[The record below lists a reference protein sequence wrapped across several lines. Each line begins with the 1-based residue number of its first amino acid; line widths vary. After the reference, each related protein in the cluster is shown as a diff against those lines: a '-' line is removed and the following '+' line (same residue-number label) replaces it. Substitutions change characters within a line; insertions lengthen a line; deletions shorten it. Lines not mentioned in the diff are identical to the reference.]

1 MSSRHAG
8 EPLSTVLEGV
18 VQEHAAA
25 RIILSL
31 NPTTGEP
38 IGRVESAGPEAIDAA
53 VDQAASVLKL
63 WHRTSWKERN
73 THLARLAA
81 LIHEQ
86 AEDIA
91 QLIAAEQGK
100 PVLEAL
106 ALEVLPALDHLRFLA
121 RHAQR
126 LTSAEGIWP
135 REPLYAHKRSHYL
148 YDSIGVVA
156 LITPFNLPF
165 ALPLVQIGA
174 ALAMGNA
181 VVLKPSELTPLCGDR
196 LGELV
201 IQAGFPEGLVQVIH
215 TEREDG
221 LFLVANGRVDK
232 IFFTGS
238 RETSHQIVAGAGW
251 MPRPVVLSLGGKHPS
266 VVVAD
271 ADLDR
276 AARGVVWGALANCG
290 QNCGS
295 IERVYVQEAVAA
307 RFVERVLAEV
317 DRLRVGNPLSEEVD
331 LGPLSSEMR
340 RQQVHAHVTE
350 AVDAGALRLRGGE
363 IPDGPGFFYPPT
375 VLLNPPLDCRL
386 LQEETL
392 GPVIPIVLVEHLEQ
406 GILLANDT
414 DYALTAS
421 GWTSS
426 AANADRLMEGLQ
438 AGVVTV
444 NDVLYSFGE
453 PASTWSGYKASG
465 MGHNHGKPGLREMSR
480 VKFASYDPAP
490 SEAPVFAYPYDQA
503 RNHIVRRVMNALH
516 SSSFAERIGALA
528 RLLFSKHFRAR
539 VSMRSFLPAWKN
551 RSK

>member
-1 MSSRHAG
+1 MPA
-8 EPLSTVLEGV
+8 VLEGV
-18 VQEHAAA
+18 IQESAPP
-25 RIILSL
+25 RVIVSL
-31 NPTTGEP
+31 NPATGEP

-53 VDQAASVLKL
+53 VEQAASVLKL

-73 THLARLAA
+73 AHLSRLAR

-91 QLIAAEQGK
+91 QLIAVEQGK
-100 PVLEAL
+100 PFVEAL
-106 ALEVLPALDHLRFLA
+106 TLEVLPALDHLRFLA
-121 RHAQR
+121 NHAQR
-126 LTSAEGIWP
+126 LTSPEGIWP
-135 REPLYAHKRSHYL
+135 RQPLYAHKRSHYM
-148 YDSIGVVA
+148 YDSIGVIA

-181 VVLKPSELTPLCGDR
+181 VLLKPSELTPLCGDK
-196 LGELV
+196 LGELAV
-201 IQAGFPEGLVQVIH
+201 QAGFPDGLVQVVH
-215 TEREDG
+215 AAAEDA
-221 LFLVANGRVDK
+221 LFLVANARVDK

-238 RETSHQIVAGAGW
+238 GETSQQIVAGAGW

-266 VVVAD
+266 IVVAD

-317 DRLRVGNPLSEEVD
+317 DRLRIGDPLSPDVD
-331 LGPLSSEMR
+331 LGPLSSEER
-340 RQQVHAHVTE
+340 RQKVHAQVCE
-350 AVDAGALRLRGGE
+350 AVAAGALKLRGGE
-363 IPDGPGFFYPPT
+363 ISEGPGFYYPPT
-375 VLLNPPLDCRL
+375 VLLNPPPDCQL
-386 LQEETL
+386 LREETL

-406 GILLANDT
+406 GILLANDC

-465 MGHNHGKPGLREMSR
+465 MGHNHGKSGLREMSR
-480 VKFASYDPAP
+480 AKFVSYDPGP
-490 SEAPVFAYPYDQA
+490 SEATVFAYPYDHGMRQL
-503 RNHIVRRVMNALH
+503 VQRVVHALH
-516 SSSFAERIGALA
+516 SASFGERIGALA
-528 RLLFSKHFRAR
+528 RLIFSKEFRAR
-539 VSMRSFLPAWKN
+539 VPIRSFLPAWKN
-551 RSK
+551 RTR